1 MPAADPTDLVVS
13 FYTRSFNDA
22 EPEAAAAEALGDTYA
37 QHNPGAPDGAAAFI
51 GYVHTMRE
59 RYPQL
64 QLEVKRTISDGEY
77 VWTHSRITL
86 APGHRG
92 LAVADIW
99 RVADGRIVEHW
110 DVIQEVPEQAANAN
124 TMF

>member
-1 MPAADPTDLVVS
+1 MPALDPTDLVVA
-13 FYTRSFNDA
+13 FYTRAFNDGQ
-22 EPEAAAAEALGDTYA
+22 PEAAAEAALGESYV

-51 GYVHTMRE
+51 AYVRTMRGQF
-59 RYPQL
+59 PQL
-64 QLEVKRTISDGEY
+64 RLEVKRTITDGEY

-86 APGHRG
+86 SPERRG

-99 RVADGRIVEHW
+99 RVADNRIVEHW
-110 DVIQEVPEQAANAN
+110 DVIQEVPDQAANGN